1 MNMII
6 FDMDGTLI
14 NSGYAIANTVNYV
27 RENLGLETLERDF
40 ILENINDINVNS
52 AEFFYNRKVF
62 TPEIK
67 ELFEDYYSKN
77 CLVDLH
83 IYDGIKKL
91 LDNFKSDFKYCIAT
105 NANSEYARKMLN
117 HLEIENYFSSIVGYN
132 DVEKPKPNPDMV
144 NILLDK
150 YSIKKQNAQLV
161 GDSNKDIMAATNAG
175 IEGIL
180 VNWGFS
186 NYNDALNSVEELEKK
201 IIEKFYNLNFRT

>member
-14 NSGYAIANTVNYV
+14 NSGFAIANTVNYV
-27 RENLGLETLERDF
+27 RENLGLETLEKDF
-40 ILENINDINVNS
+40 ILENINDININS
-52 AEFFYNRKVF
+52 AEFFYNEKDF
-62 TPEIK
+62 TPQIK
-67 ELFEDYYSKN
+67 ELFEDFYSKN

-91 LDNFKSDFKYCIAT
+91 LDNFKSDFKFCIAT
-105 NANSEYARKMLN
+105 NANSDYARKMLN
-117 HLEIENYFSSIVGYN
+117 HLEINSYFSTILGYN

-144 NILLDK
+144 NALLDK

-161 GDSNKDIMAATNAG
+161 GDSNKDIMAAFNAG
-175 IEGIL
+175 IDGIL

-186 NYNDALNSVEELEKK
+186 NYDKNALNSVEELEKK
-201 IIEKFYNLNFRT
+201 IIDKFYK